1 MKDRIIAEAL
11 AMLLRFLSPEMLR
24 EVADKILDLVEDKV
38 EASSTNI
45 DDRIVLPLI
54 EKIRETFNIP
64 DDDDD
69 E

>member
-64 DDDDD
+64 DND